1 MMTVTPMKRISSVI
15 GMLVLALGLLLPAP
29 AHAQDQNLTVQDAIA
44 LAVQSNPELAM
55 TRNDVDRALAG
66 RWNALGK
73 NGLEV
78 MHTREGVPDGGS
90 GFAEQRWAAGLTIPF
105 PLQTTR
111 AWSAASRLADAN
123 RLAADAAL
131 LDLTA
136 AVKEAYARLL
146 FAQEVVHLSEQEV
159 ELATTLVEVVGAR
172 VEVGE
177 AAEVDLMKVELEQTS
192 ALNALRDAELLFQ
205 NSRYSLFQVI
215 GVDPE
220 EQRYEIV
227 FPDTLAYRAYD
238 IDQNEVMT
246 ALGVHPMNRAAAGKT
261 SAAQAMARSTSF
273 GLFPDLYAGWFQQ
286 DFGTGYQF
294 HGFEVG
300 IRVGIPGLDSRRAN
314 REVARADLRDQEL
327 MQFRTELDL
336 KRAAE
341 SAWHGFET
349 TQAAVSTFTE
359 SQNERAQDLLQRTR
373 EGYQLGQLDL
383 LTVLDAQR
391 VYLSVQRTY
400 YQQLRDYYLELIRL
414 ERLLGR
420 ELVFTNGD
428 SMAP

>member
-1 MMTVTPMKRISSVI
+1 MMTVTPMKRIFAVI
-15 GMLVLALGLLLPAP
+15 GVLTLLAGAP
-29 AHAQDQNLTVQDAIA
+29 AHAQDQNLTVQDAID
-44 LAVQSNPELAM
+44 LAVRSNPELSM
-55 TRNDVDRALAG
+55 TRTNIDRALAE
-66 RWNALGK
+66 RWKALGST
-73 NGLEV
+73 GFEV
-78 MHTREGVPDGGS
+78 SHTREGVPDGGS
-90 GFAEQRWAAGLTIPF
+90 GFGEQKWSAGLTMPF
-105 PLQTTR
+105 PMQTAS
-111 AWSAASRLADAN
+111 AWNAATRLADAN
-123 RLAADAAL
+123 RLEVDASL

-136 AVKEAYARLL
+136 AVKEAYTRLL
-146 FAQEVVHLSEQEV
+146 FAQELVHLAQQEV
-159 ELATTLVEVVGAR
+159 DLASTLVEVVGAR
-172 VEVGE
+172 VEFGE

-192 ALNALRDAELLFQ
+192 AVNALRDAELLFQ

-227 FPDTLAYRAYD
+227 FPDTLAYRAHD
-238 IDQNEVMT
+238 IDQDEVMT
-246 ALGVHPMNRAAAGKT
+246 ALGIHPMNQAAAGRT
-261 SAAQAMARSTSF
+261 SAAQAMLRSTSF
-273 GLFPDLYAGWFQQ
+273 GLLPDLYAGWFQQ

-314 REVARADLRDQEL
+314 REVARADLRDREL

-349 TQAAVSTFTE
+349 TQAAVSAFTE
-359 SQNERAQDLLQRTR
+359 SQNERAQELLQRTR

-391 VYLSVQRTY
+391 VYLDVQRTY

-420 ELVFTNGD
+420 EMVFTNGD
-428 SMAP
+428 SIAP

>member
-1 MMTVTPMKRISSVI
+1 MTATRNILLLLGALMTV
-15 GMLVLALGLLLPAP
+15 LP
-29 AHAQDQNLTVQDAIA
+29 AHAQDQNLTVRDAIE
-44 LAVQSNPELAM
+44 LAIESNPELAM
-55 TRNDVDRALAG
+55 TRTDVDRALAA
-66 RWNALGK
+66 RWKAFGST
-73 NGLEV
+73 GLEV
-78 MHTREGVPDGGS
+78 MHAREGVPDGGS
-90 GFAEQRWAAGLTIPF
+90 GFAEQKWALGLNLPF
-105 PLQTTR
+105 PLQST
-111 AWSAASRLADAN
+111 ALWQAASEQAAAN
-123 RLAADAAL
+123 RLTTDATL

-136 AVKEAYARLL
+136 AVKEAYVQLL
-146 FAQEVVHLSEQEV
+146 FAQELVHSTRQEV
-159 ELATTLVEVVGAR
+159 DLASTLVEVVAAR

-177 AAEVDLMKVELEQTS
+177 AAEIDLMKVQLEQTS
-192 ALNALRDAELLFQ
+192 AQTALRNAELLFQ

-227 FPDTLAYRAYD
+227 FPDTLSYQPSA
-238 IDQNEVMT
+238 IDQDEVM
-246 ALGVHPMNRAAAGKT
+246 AAVASHPLMMSAKRQT
-261 SAAQAMARSTSF
+261 MAAQRVLKGTGY
-273 GLFPDLYAGWFQQ
+273 GLLPDLYAGWFQQ

-300 IRVGIPGLDSRRAN
+300 LRIGLPGADMRRSN
-314 REVARADLRDQEL
+314 RAIAKADVHDREQAA
-327 MQFRTELDL
+327 FRTELDL

-341 SAWHGFET
+341 SAWHGYET
-349 TQAAVSTFTE
+349 ARRAVRVYTDQQS
-359 SQNERAQDLLQRTR
+359 ERAQALLQRTR

-420 ELVFTNGD
+420 ELVFRRENPMN
-428 SMAP
+428 S

>member
-1 MMTVTPMKRISSVI
+1 MMTVATMNRLSLFVGGLILILMTGTPSQ
-15 GMLVLALGLLLPAP
+15 
-29 AHAQDQNLTVQDAIA
+29 AQDQNLTVQDAID
-44 LAVQSNPELAM
+44 LAVRANPELSV
-55 TRNDVDRALAG
+55 TRNSIDRALAG
-66 RWNALGK
+66 RWKALGDT
-73 NGLEV
+73 GFEV
-78 MHTREGVPDGGS
+78 MYTREGVPDGGS
-90 GFAEQRWAAGLTIPF
+90 GFAEQRWAGGLSIPF
-105 PLQTTR
+105 PMQTAS
-111 AWSAASRLADAN
+111 AWKAATQLADASRLEV
-123 RLAADAAL
+123 DAAL

-136 AVKEAYARLL
+136 AVKEAYTRLL
-146 FAQEVVHLSEQEV
+146 FAQEVVHLSRQEV
-159 ELATTLVEVVGAR
+159 ELASTLVEVVGAR
-172 VEVGE
+172 VEFGE

-192 ALNALRDAELLFQ
+192 AVNALRDAELLFQ

-238 IDQNEVMT
+238 IDQNEVMA
-246 ALGVHPMNRAAAGKT
+246 ALGAHPTNRAAAQKT
-261 SAAQAMARSTSF
+261 TAARATARSTSF

-286 DFGTGYQF
+286 DFGTDYRF

-300 IRVGIPGLDSRRAN
+300 LRIGIPGLDSRRAN
-314 REVARADLRDQEL
+314 REMARADLRDMEQE
-327 MQFRTELDL
+327 QFRTELDL

-349 TQAAVSTFTE
+349 TQAAVSAFTE
-359 SQNERAQDLLQRTR
+359 SQNERAQELLQRTR

-391 VYLSVQRTY
+391 VYLDVQRTY
-400 YQQLRDYYLELIRL
+400 YQQLRNYYLELIRL
-414 ERLLGR
+414 ERLVGR

-428 SMAP
+428 GMAP